1 MYHKILIHSTM
12 RKYYNKNINKVVRKL
27 KRKEWRD
34 GLENEASEYLK
45 KVVNNKNFKKQKMV
59 SKGTKLCK

>member
-34 GLENEASEYLK
+34 GLETEASEYLK

>member
-34 GLENEASEYLK
+34 GLEDAASEYLN
-45 KVVNNKNFKKQKMV
+45 KVVNNKNLKRQKML